1 MKKILSTAVALIM
14 GASAVSAQD
23 TGTDLDTLLSKVR
36 NGTVTDS
43 QKYKDRVTKFRTKQV
58 QQQAE
63 LNRAN
68 SEKSRLEKES
78 DRLTKERQRLEA
90 EIIRLEKLFDKEKGK
105 LGELFGVLQQGA
117 SDAKS
122 MLAGSHISIDFPERA
137 AEIENLVNKAK
148 DTAQL
153 PTTDEIRTWPYAMMI
168 EMKESAKNVRFNHS
182 VRLADGTETSM
193 DVIRIGDFGFV
204 AGGRYFVLS
213 DDGKTVIELAR
224 QPGSR
229 ILDTVAPYEGSS
241 NGLVSLGLDPSR
253 GTILNMEVD
262 KATLQDQLEAGG
274 FVGYLILSLG
284 AIGALLAV
292 IQFFY
297 LFAVKAKVKS
307 QIKNASAPNEGNPLG
322 RVLKV
327 YADSPNVDV
336 ETLELKLDEAILKE
350 TPALE
355 RFLTLIKLISAVAPL
370 FGLLGTVTGM
380 IATFQAI
387 TLFGT
392 GDPTMMAAG
401 ISMALVTTVEGLVV
415 AIPTLLLHSFVAGA
429 SKTVI
434 HILEEQSA
442 GIIAVHAE
450 KENANASA

>member
-1 MKKILSTAVALIM
+1 MKKILSAAVAFVL
-14 GASAVSAQD
+14 GFSAVSAQD
-23 TGTDLDTLLSKVR
+23 TGTDLDTLLNKVR
-36 NGTVTDS
+36 NGSVTDTS
-43 QKYKDRVTKFRTKQV
+43 KYKQRVNAFRTKQV

-63 LNRAN
+63 LNRSNA
-68 SEKSRLEKES
+68 EKSRLEKES
-78 DRLTKERQRLEA
+78 DRLTKQRQDLDAEIARLED
-90 EIIRLEKLFDKEKGK
+90 LLDKEKGK
-105 LGELFGVLQQGA
+105 LGELFGVLQQA
-117 SDAKS
+117 SSDAKAT
-122 MLAGSHISIDFPERA
+122 LENSHISVEFPNRLN
-137 AEIENLVNKAK
+137 EINALVDKAK

-153 PTTDEIRTWPYAMMI
+153 PTPDEIRTWPSAMMI
-168 EMKESAKNVRFNHS
+168 EMVQSGKNVKFNQN
-182 VRLADGTETSM
+182 VRLADGNETNL
-193 DVIRIGDFGFV
+193 DIVRIGDFGFIG
-204 AGGRYFVLS
+204 GGRFFVLA
-213 DDGKTVIELAR
+213 DGGIVEELPR
-224 QPGSR
+224 QPSLV
-229 ILDTVAPYEGSS
+229 LDTVAPYQAASS
-241 NGLVSLGLDPSR
+241 GLVSLGIDPTR
-253 GTILNMEVD
+253 GVIMGMEVD
-262 KATLQDQLEAGG
+262 KATLEDQLKAGG
-274 FVGYLILSLG
+274 PTGYLILALG
-284 AIGALLAV
+284 AVGVLLSV
-292 IQFFY
+292 VQFVY
-297 LFAVKAKVKS
+297 LFVVKAKVKS
-307 QIKNASAPNEGNPLG
+307 QIKNSTPNPNNPLG
-322 RVLKV
+322 RVLQV
-327 YADSPNVDV
+327 YADNPNVDV

-450 KENANASA
+450 KGNS

>member
-1 MKKILSTAVALIM
+1 MKKILSTAIALVL

-23 TGTDLDTLLSKVR
+23 TGTDLDTLLNKVR
-36 NGTVTDS
+36 NGIITDNA
-43 QKYKDRVTKFRTKQV
+43 KYQERVKKFQTKQV

-63 LNRAN
+63 LNRAKA
-68 SEKSRLEKES
+68 EEARLQEES
-78 DRLTKERQRLEA
+78 DRLTKKRADLDNQIDNLQKRLDEA
-90 EIIRLEKLFDKEKGK
+90 KGK

-122 MLAGSHISIDFPERA
+122 ILDNSHISVQYPDRA
-137 AEIENLVNKAK
+137 ADIDNLVAKAK
-148 DTAQL
+148 DTTQL
-153 PTTDEIRTWPYAMMI
+153 PTPDEIRTWPAAMMV
-168 EMKESAKNVRFNHS
+168 EMIQSGKVSKFSTE
-182 VRLADGTETSM
+182 VRLANSNTETM
-193 DVIRIGDFGFV
+193 DIYRVGDFGFV
-204 AGGRYFVLS
+204 ADGRYFVK
-213 DDGKTVIELAR
+213 GENGNFVEEVAR
-224 QPGSR
+224 QPQSRFLDSVKEFEAAQAGS
-229 ILDTVAPYEGSS
+229 I
-241 NGLVSLGLDPSR
+241 VSLGLDPSG
-253 GTILNMEVD
+253 GTILKMEVD
-262 KATLQDQLEAGG
+262 KATLEDQLEAGG
-274 FVGYLILSLG
+274 FVGYLILALG
-284 AIGALLAV
+284 AIAALLAV
-292 IQFFY
+292 VQFLY
-297 LFAVKAKVKS
+297 LIAVRAKVKS
-307 QIKNASAPNEGNPLG
+307 QIKNPTPNTNNPLG

-327 YADSPNVDV
+327 YADNPSVDV

-392 GDPTMMAAG
+392 GDPSMMAAG

-415 AIPTLLLHSFVAGA
+415 AIPTLLLHSFVGSA

-450 KENANASA
+450 KENANA